1 MSKLSNPTDRVK
13 VKKMLDEIS
22 ASYTRIAAEKDLI
35 KETIADLSKQ
45 FEIPKR
51 VLAKMA
57 KTYHKQSF
65 YVEQEEHDDF
75 EELYENVVITNTL

>member
-1 MSKLSNPTDRVK
+1 MSALSNPADRAK

-45 FEIPKR
+45 YEIPKKI
-51 VLAKMA
+51 LAKMA

-65 YVEQEEHDDF
+65 YAEQEEHGDF
-75 EELYENVVITNTL
+75 EELYENVVITQTI